1 MCLHSASP
9 LPVPGDTAHVARLA
23 FPHGNLLLSL
33 RNKLGPIF
41 DDGRFAYLFPA
52 KGQPAEAP
60 WRLALVTLL
69 QFAEELPDRQAAD
82 MVRSRIDWKYLLGLP
97 LADAG
102 FDSTVLSEFRSRLV
116 AGAAERLLLDA
127 VLEIAATHRL
137 LKAGGRQRTDSTHVL
152 AAARAMNRIECVH
165 ETLRHALEVLALAAP
180 EWLLSQVLPHWAQAY
195 ERRAFDERLPRT
207 AAKRAAWVQQMGED
221 GHHLLTALVA
231 PTAPEWLRHLPA
243 AEMLRQ
249 VWIQQFYLADGQVHW
264 RTERD
269 GIPPAARFISSPY
282 DADAHYACKGSTT
295 WIGYKA
301 HLSETCDEGLPRII
315 TEVQTT
321 AGPVAD
327 GDVTAPIHTAL
338 QDKGLLPAQHIVDT
352 GYVSAGLLV
361 QTQREFGID
370 LIGPVRA
377 DLRWQAQAG
386 KGFAMDAF
394 TVDWDAQ
401 RVTCPMNVHSSGWSP
416 AIDNRGTPVI
426 KVKFS
431 AKDCQGC
438 IHRADCAGPN
448 AKRRVMTFRTQNEY
462 IALQAARRRQ
472 KTPEFTSLYGIRA
485 GIEATISQGVR
496 AFDLRRSRYFGH
508 AKTHLQHVATA
519 AAMNLVRLVR
529 WVNGDPLTHT
539 RRSHFSHLIRAQAAG

>member
-1 MCLHSASP
+1 MCLHPALP
-9 LPVPGDTAHVARLA
+9 LPVPEDTAKIARRA
-23 FPHGNLLLSL
+23 FPRGNLLLSL
-33 RNKLGPIF
+33 RDKLGPVF
-41 DDGRFAYLFPA
+41 DDSRFAPLFPS

-69 QFAEELPDRQAAD
+69 QFAEDLSDRQAAD
-82 MVRSRIDWKYLLGLP
+82 AVRSRIDWKYLLGLP

-127 VLEIAATHRL
+127 VLEIAATQRL

-180 EWLLSQVLPHWAQAY
+180 QWLLSQALPHWAEAY

-221 GHHLLTALVA
+221 GHHLLAALVA

-249 VWIQQFYLADGQVHW
+249 VWVQQFYLADGQVRW
-264 RTERD
+264 RTKRD

-295 WIGYKA
+295 WIGYKV

-338 QDKGLLPAQHIVDT
+338 QDKGLLPAQHMVDT

-370 LIGPVRA
+370 LVGPVRA

-386 KGFAMDAF
+386 KGFAM
-394 TVDWDAQ
+394 
-401 RVTCPMNVHSSGWSP
+401 
-416 AIDNRGTPVI
+416 
-426 KVKFS
+426 
-431 AKDCQGC
+431 
-438 IHRADCAGPN
+438 
-448 AKRRVMTFRTQNEY
+448 
-462 IALQAARRRQ
+462 
-472 KTPEFTSLYGIRA
+472 
-485 GIEATISQGVR
+485 
-496 AFDLRRSRYFGH
+496 
-508 AKTHLQHVATA
+508 
-519 AAMNLVRLVR
+519 
-529 WVNGDPLTHT
+529 
-539 RRSHFSHLIRAQAAG
+539 

>member
-1 MCLHSASP
+1 MCLHPTSS

-33 RNKLGPIF
+33 RDKLGPIF
-41 DDGRFAYLFPA
+41 EDRRFAHLFPA

-82 MVRSRIDWKYLLGLP
+82 AVRSRIDWKYLLSLP

-116 AGAAERLLLDA
+116 AGAAEMLLLDA
-127 VLEIAATHRL
+127 VVEVAATHRL

-180 EWLLSQVLPHWAQAY
+180 EWLLSKVLPHWAEAY

-207 AAKRAAWVQQMGED
+207 AAKRAAWAQQMGED
-221 GHHLLTALVA
+221 GHHLLAALMA

-249 VWIQQFYLADGQVHW
+249 VWIQQFYLADNQVLW

-295 WIGYKA
+295 WVGYKV

-321 AGPVAD
+321 SGPVAD
-327 GDVTAPIHTAL
+327 GDVTAPIHTVL

-361 QTQREFGID
+361 QTQRQFGID
-370 LIGPVRA
+370 LVGPVRA
-377 DLRWQAQAG
+377 DLRWQAKAG

-401 RVTCPMNVHSSGWSP
+401 RVTCPMNVHSSGWTP
-416 AIDNRGTPVI
+416 ANDNRGTPVI

-431 AKDCQGC
+431 AKDCQAC
-438 IHRADCAGPN
+438 IHRADCAGAR
-448 AKRRVMTFRTQNEY
+448 AKRRLMTFRTRNEH

-472 KTPEFTSLYGIRA
+472 KTPEFTSLYAIRA
-485 GIEATISQGVR
+485 GVEATISQGVR
-496 AFDLRRSRYFGH
+496 AFDLRRSRYFGY
-508 AKTHLQHVATA
+508 AKTHLQHVAIA
-519 AAMNLVRLVR
+519 AAMNLVRLVH
-529 WVNGDPLTHT
+529 WINGDPLACT
-539 RRSHFSHLIRAQAAG
+539 RQSHFSRLIRAQAAR